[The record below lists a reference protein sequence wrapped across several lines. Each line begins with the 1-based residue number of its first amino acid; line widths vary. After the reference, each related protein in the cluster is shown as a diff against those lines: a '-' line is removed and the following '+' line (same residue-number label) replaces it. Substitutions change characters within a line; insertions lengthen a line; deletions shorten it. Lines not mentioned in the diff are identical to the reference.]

1 MAQATL
7 QSYVT
12 ECQRLLHD
20 ANAVFYSVQELTDY
34 INAARERTVRDTG
47 CTRTLQITQTPANPI
62 RTYIK

>member
-47 CTRTLQITQTPANPI
+47 CTRT
-62 RTYIK
+62 RTSNTNSCKP